1 MKQYRVFFCLLLGL
15 FATLLTTTMVNSLKE
30 NSEHFSEPMDQLV
43 DNDLSLQAPDL
54 PAIITD
60 TLGDSTGDVDV
71 IEIAGKS
78 TEVEL
83 IMAVKFSP
91 GTNIVMSEAGGAV
104 LLDLDQNSNTGKSV
118 EEIWF
123 GLPTQDVGAEILL
136 SLYPDKVEVRDA
148 ETSNIVSTLPVTQT
162 TDSLSF
168 AVPLSLLNNDEGQVN
183 FVTIMGDK
191 DGPTDWAPET
201 GYGTI
206 AAPYSQFL
214 PFVLK

>member
-1 MKQYRVFFCLLLGL
+1 MKQHRIFFSVLLGL
-15 FATLLTTTMVNSLKE
+15 FATLLTATLVNSLKE
-30 NSEHFSEPMDQLV
+30 NSEVSSGQMNLLV
-43 DNDLSLQAPDL
+43 ESDLSIQAADL
-54 PAIITD
+54 PVIITD
-60 TLGDSTGDVDV
+60 TLGDSTRDVDV
-71 IEIAGKS
+71 IEVAGKS
-78 TEVEL
+78 TEAEL
-83 IMAVKFSP
+83 LIAVKFSP
-91 GTNIVMSEAGGAV
+91 ATDILVSEAGGAV
-104 LLDLDQNSNTGKSV
+104 LLDLDQNSSTGKSA

-148 ETSNIVSTLPVTQT
+148 ETSTIVTTLPVTQS
-162 TDSLSF
+162 TDSLAF
-168 AVPLSLLNNDEGQVN
+168 AVPLSLLNNDEGQIN

-206 AAPYSQFL
+206 AAPYIQFL